1 MKVCVADPACDST
14 MFDVVLGL
22 YRGRPCTAD
31 SFREG
36 KTPERG
42 QEHLQNM

>member
-1 MKVCVADPACDST
+1 MADPACDPT
-14 MFDVVLGL
+14 MSDVVVGL

-31 SFREG
+31 SLREG

-42 QEHLQNM
+42 QECFQNT